1 MCRNRGCQ
9 DNSRYVRVIQSPDS
23 ADSGNSWRCEPI
35 PRLFVQISLEM
46 FERLKMIEIQL
57 ATNSWNMHWISDIDE
72 YRGSHGMQRY
82 ATFEIA
88 RVMTV
93 PESVPEVE

>member
-1 MCRNRGCQ
+1 
-9 DNSRYVRVIQSPDS
+9 
-23 ADSGNSWRCEPI
+23 
-35 PRLFVQISLEM
+35 M

-57 ATNSWNMHWISDIDE
+57 ATSSWNMHWISDIDE